1 MKKQLNTACRIT
13 YPSGEVFEFKNL
25 EEAAKGT
32 EEYFNTHK
40 ELAKKYR
47 PILSEAAIKLRCNKS
62 TPPKD
67 NVVCEWLDEH
77 TKRSFKARQSRTKGK
92 GYELQIVKELTN
104 IGFSGLVT
112 SRSQNR
118 LLDNAKVDIAET
130 DEKLSCYIQCKA
142 TQNIPSVSNITNSC
156 PLKDRPLSIFWKKQ
170 DQSKEEY
177 VIIPKDYFYNL
188 LAKYHEKT
196 NYKGLD
202 T

>member
-1 MKKQLNTACRIT
+1 MKQKELNTSCRIT
-13 YPSGEVFEFKNL
+13 YPDKTTLEFESL

-32 EEYFNTHK
+32 EEYFNSHP
-40 ELAKKYR
+40 ELPKKFR
-47 PILSEAAIKLRCNKS
+47 PILSVNSIKLRCNKS
-62 TPPKD
+62 TPTKD
-67 NVVCEWLDEH
+67 GILCEWLDSH
-77 TKRSFKARQSRTKGK
+77 TKKSYQAKKSKSKGNK
-92 GYELQIVKELTN
+92 YELQIVHELTN
-104 IGFSGLVT
+104 MGFSGLVT

-142 TQNIPSVSNITNSC
+142 TSNMPSVSNITNSC

-196 NYKGLD
+196 NYK
-202 T
+202 